1 MMLAQIKLM
10 ARLELCNLFGI
21 NVLRFTK
28 DKRKKKR
35 ALMLSVLWVLL
46 IIMLLFY
53 VGGLSR
59 GLVEIGAGEDVP
71 AYVIAISSMLIFV
84 FGILKAGS
92 TIFRKQGYDMVVSL
106 PVRKG
111 AVVLGRFLRM
121 YAENLLMAALVLL
134 PGIAVYAW
142 KMRPDV
148 SFYLCAFLGIWSVP
162 LLPMTGAVLIGALV
176 TGISSRMRHKSLAAS
191 SLTILFAFAIMYGS
205 SRLTSMEGMES
216 LEIMEELSGM
226 VSDMLGRFYPPAV
239 LLGTA
244 IVNGEIDRCL
254 MYTGLFLSVFAAA
267 TAAVSACFQSICRNL
282 YATAARHDYQMGDL
296 KADSA
301 LVSLCRKEFRR
312 YFSSS
317 IYVSNTIIG
326 PLMGCVLS
334 GALLLTGPERVKELL
349 PVPVDLAVIA
359 PFLLAGTFCMMTT
372 AATSVSMEG
381 KEWWLIKSLPLTA
394 KTVLDAKL
402 LMNLLLI
409 LPFYLLSEVFLML
422 ALKPGLQ
429 DSFWMMVI
437 PAVILLFACVYGIAV
452 NLHFPVLDWENEVS
466 VVKQSASA
474 ILGGISGAVLAV
486 LGGAGACLVPEG
498 YSGGYRAVL
507 CVLLL
512 GTACLIYRKNSRID
526 LREL

>member
-1 MMLAQIKLM
+1 
-10 ARLELCNLFGI
+10 
-21 NVLRFTK
+21 
-28 DKRKKKR
+28 
-35 ALMLSVLWVLL
+35 MLSVLWILL

-53 VGGLSR
+53 VGGLSW

-92 TIFRKQGYDMVVSL
+92 IIFRKQGYDMVVSL

-142 KMRPDV
+142 QMRPDV

-176 TGISSRMRHKSLAAS
+176 TGIASRMRHKSLTAS
-191 SLTILFAFAIMYGS
+191 ALTIVFAFAIMYGS
-205 SRLTSMEGMES
+205 SRLTSVEGMES
-216 LEIMEELSGM
+216 LEIMKELSEM
-226 VSDMLGRFYPPAV
+226 VSAVLGRFYPPAV

-244 IVNGEIDRCL
+244 IVNGEIGRCL
-254 MYTGLFLSVFAAA
+254 MYTGLFLSVFAVAA
-267 TAAVSACFQSICRNL
+267 PAVSACFQSICRNL
-282 YATAARHDYQMGDL
+282 YTTAARHDYQMGDL

-334 GALLLTGPERVKELL
+334 GALLFTGSERVKEFL

-372 AATSVSMEG
+372 AATSVS
-381 KEWWLIKSLPLTA
+381 ITRN
-394 KTVLDAKL
+394 KT
-402 LMNLLLI
+402 
-409 LPFYLLSEVFLML
+409 FYK
-422 ALKPGLQ
+422 KP
-429 DSFWMMVI
+429 
-437 PAVILLFACVYGIAV
+437 
-452 NLHFPVLDWENEVS
+452 
-466 VVKQSASA
+466 
-474 ILGGISGAVLAV
+474 
-486 LGGAGACLVPEG
+486 
-498 YSGGYRAVL
+498 
-507 CVLLL
+507 
-512 GTACLIYRKNSRID
+512 
-526 LREL
+526 